1 MSQSGGDQLEK
12 VFVLMKIDSGEL
24 ENVVA
29 QLKTISGI
37 VEVSAVTGP
46 YDIVAKVEGEYI
58 TDALGVV
65 VREIR
70 KVKGVSSTETLVGV
84 SL

>member
-1 MSQSGGDQLEK
+1 MSLEK

-24 ENVVA
+24 ENVIT
-29 QLKTISGI
+29 QLRTISG
-37 VEVSAVTGP
+37 VTEVSAVTGP
-46 YDIVAKVEGEYI
+46 YDIIAKVEGEYI

-84 SL
+84 SI